1 MSERGNAL
9 AAKAEKSYADLI
21 EFLQSLNEADLTAP
35 CEDPS
40 GKTVGAVAGHLAEG
54 AEQLF
59 SWGAT
64 VLHGGGPT
72 GAAPSGH
79 SHDTAVLSTTTQLN
93 DAVAL
98 FNRAGT
104 AAISLLRFL
113 TDEQLDS
120 KPPAAEGISDG
131 SATLAEVIDDLM
143 EHQTEHVRFMR
154 DAVAKQATAR
164 E

>member
-1 MSERGNAL
+1 MSERGNEL
-9 AAKAEKSYADLI
+9 AAKAEKSYAELI
-21 EFLQSLNEADLTAP
+21 EFLQSLNEADLKAP
-35 CEDPS
+35 CDDPA
-40 GKTVGAVAGHLAEG
+40 GTTVGAVAGHLADG
-54 AEQLF
+54 AEHLF

-64 VLHGGGPT
+64 VLHGGGGE
-72 GAAPSGH
+72 GAAPSEH
-79 SHDTAVLSTTTQLN
+79 SHDTPVIATATQLN

-113 TDEQLDS
+113 TDEQLDGM
-120 KPPAAEGISDG
+120 PPAAEGISDG
-131 SATLAEVIDDLM
+131 TATLAQVIDELM

-154 DAVAKQATAR
+154 DAVAKQAAAR